1 MFPCRP
7 DSGLLQGTGYI
18 LIRGSRTYCVDYA
31 SFHGD
36 VKLLPMTSSNPH
48 SFRRRVAATGVAML
62 TALSLGTG
70 AASAAPAGPLGSA
83 TPDRKAVLDAR
94 DNLQRQTRNLPPHLR
109 GPVRQGI
116 DNTTNFIAPGALKA
130 REAERARAAAA
141 AKKRAAEAAA
151 AKKRAAA
158 AAAAKKRAAAR
169 KPNTPCP
176 PSARAC
182 VDLKNQVT
190 WLQRNGKR
198 TYGPV
203 RISSG
208 MRGQETPR
216 GSMVVTRKV
225 KDEVSRE
232 FGNAPMPYAI
242 YFTNNGHAFHE
253 GDPYVMSNGCI
264 HLYHKDAVQYF
275 ASLNV
280 GDQVFIF

>member
-1 MFPCRP
+1 
-7 DSGLLQGTGYI
+7 
-18 LIRGSRTYCVDYA
+18 
-31 SFHGD
+31 
-36 VKLLPMTSSNPH
+36 MTSTNPH
-48 SFRRRVAATGVAML
+48 SIRRRVAATGVAML
-62 TALSLGTG
+62 TTLSIGTG
-70 AASAAPAGPLGSA
+70 VASAAPAGPLGSA
-83 TPDRKAVLDAR
+83 SPNPNAVLDAR
-94 DNLQRQTRNLPPHLR
+94 DNLHNQTRNLPPQLR

-116 DNTTNFIAPGALKA
+116 DNTTNFLAPGALKA

-141 AKKRAAEAAA
+141 KKRAAAEA
-151 AKKRAAA
+151 AKKRAA

-169 KPNTPCP
+169 KANTPCP

-208 MRGQETPR
+208 MPGQETPR

-225 KDEVSRE
+225 KDEISRE
-232 FGNAPMPYAI
+232 FGNAPMPYSI

-280 GDQVFIF
+280 GDKVYIF

>member
-1 MFPCRP
+1 
-7 DSGLLQGTGYI
+7 
-18 LIRGSRTYCVDYA
+18 
-31 SFHGD
+31 
-36 VKLLPMTSSNPH
+36 MTSTNPH
-48 SFRRRVAATGVAML
+48 SLRRRAAATGIAML

-70 AASAAPAGPLGSA
+70 AATAAPAGPLGSA
-83 TPDRKAVLDAR
+83 TPDPQAVLKTR
-94 DNLQRQTRNLPPHLR
+94 DDLHNQARNLPPQLR
-109 GPVRQGI
+109 GPVQQGI

-130 REAERARAAAA
+130 REAERARAAA
-141 AKKRAAEAAA
+141 KKRAEDA
-151 AKKRAAA
+151 AKQRAAA
-158 AAAAKKRAAAR
+158 AAAAKRRAAAAAR
-169 KPNTPCP
+169 NTPCP
-176 PSARAC
+176 PTARAC

-225 KDEVSRE
+225 KDEISRE
-232 FGNAPMPYAI
+232 FNNAPMPYAI

-253 GDPYVMSNGCI
+253 GNPYEASNGCI
-264 HLYHKDAVQYF
+264 HLYHQDAVQYF
-275 ASLNV
+275 SSLNL

>member
-1 MFPCRP
+1 
-7 DSGLLQGTGYI
+7 
-18 LIRGSRTYCVDYA
+18 
-31 SFHGD
+31 
-36 VKLLPMTSSNPH
+36 MTSNNPP
-48 SFRRRVAATGVAML
+48 SLRRRATAAGVAML
-62 TALSLGTG
+62 TALSLGAGT
-70 AASAAPAGPLGSA
+70 ASAAPAGPLGSA
-83 TPDRKAVLDAR
+83 TPDHKAVLDAR
-94 DNLQRQTRNLPPHLR
+94 DNLYNQTNNLPPQLR

-116 DNTTNFIAPGALKA
+116 DNTANFIAPGALKA
-130 REAERARAAAA
+130 REAERARAAA
-141 AKKRAAEAAA
+141 KKRAEAAA

-158 AAAAKKRAAAR
+158 AAAKKRAAAR
-169 KPNTPCP
+169 QANNPCP

-208 MRGQETPR
+208 KRGEETPR

-225 KDEVSRE
+225 KDEISRE
-232 FGNAPMPYAI
+232 FGNAPMPYSV